1 MATKAFSRCGATST
15 SSAAARLESLIREVV
30 PFAGDL
36 VRNIK
41 GVRVSQDLFDDLAA
55 DAADRDVA
63 IAAEGATRLPS
74 AAPLISRPFDY
85 GTVLTYPF
93 VPHNWQAT
101 RYSDGLA
108 YGVWYGA
115 LELETTVFETVYH
128 WHRFVMD
135 SFPALDRA
143 IAGERRVFNV
153 RCDAV
158 LIDLRRAA
166 EPRLVDRHDYRFTWQ
181 VGRYLWERSQSG
193 LLAPSARA
201 AGSSAAILRPEALS
215 EVRDLC
221 FLTYRMRPGVD
232 AVSVERVPGT
242 AWLELRPSAL
252 A

>member
-1 MATKAFSRCGATST
+1 MET
-15 SSAAARLESLIREVV
+15 LIREVV
-30 PFAGDL
+30 AFAGDL

-63 IAAEGATRLPS
+63 IAAESATRLPS

-85 GTVLTYPF
+85 GAVVTYPF

-115 LELETTVFETVYH
+115 LKLETTVWETVYH

-135 SFPALDRA
+135 SFAGLDRS
-143 IAGERRVFNV
+143 IEGERRVFSV
-153 RCDAV
+153 RCDAI
-158 LIDLRRAA
+158 LIDLRQAA
-166 EPRLVDRHDYRFTWQ
+166 EPRLVDRRDYRFTWQ
-181 VGRYLWERSQSG
+181 VGRYLWGRSQSG
-193 LLAPSARA
+193 LLAPSART
-201 AGSSAAILRPEALS
+201 AGTSAAILRPEALS
-215 EVRDLC
+215 DVRDLC
-221 FLTYRMRPGVD
+221 FLTYRMSPLLDV
-232 AVSVERVPGT
+232 VSVQRTPGT
-242 AWLELRPSAL
+242 TWLEVHPSAL